1 MLLIL
6 PIILLR
12 MSFKFACYSKIIPNL
27 YLLFLNYSL
36 KQLQYPT
43 YVLSTQ
49 HNIYYLNCARIGP
62 LQHLKLS
69 WTRKIFDCGF
79 KLT

>member
-12 MSFKFACYSKIIPNL
+12 ISFKVYI
-27 YLLFLNYSL
+27 LFLNYSL

-43 YVLSTQ
+43 YYV
-49 HNIYYLNCARIGP
+49 HNITFITLIV
-62 LQHLKLS
+62 QE
-69 WTRKIFDCGF
+69 
-79 KLT
+79 